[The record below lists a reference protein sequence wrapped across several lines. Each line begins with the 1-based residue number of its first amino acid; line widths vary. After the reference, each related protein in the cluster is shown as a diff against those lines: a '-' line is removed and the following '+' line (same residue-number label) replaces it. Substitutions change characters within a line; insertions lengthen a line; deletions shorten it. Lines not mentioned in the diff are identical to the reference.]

1 MILGCLQNKV
11 MRRKMDLVSTTNFI
25 SHAVVYLT
33 FKNTFKSILTGQDL
47 ILSNAVQKLL
57 YHSSTCQLKLT
68 HFLLLTDNAW
78 MFSSSSSSEEEGPDS
93 GGVTLGKWCFTNAR
107 KFG

>member
-47 ILSNAVQKLL
+47 L
-57 YHSSTCQLKLT
+57 
-68 HFLLLTDNAW
+68 
-78 MFSSSSSSEEEGPDS
+78 
-93 GGVTLGKWCFTNAR
+93 
-107 KFG
+107 